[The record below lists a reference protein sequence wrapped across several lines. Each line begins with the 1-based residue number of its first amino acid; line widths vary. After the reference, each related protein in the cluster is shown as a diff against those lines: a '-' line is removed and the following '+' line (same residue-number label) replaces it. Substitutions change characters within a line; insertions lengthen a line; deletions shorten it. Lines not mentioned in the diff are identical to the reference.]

1 MSTISRKEILDLLA
15 AGKIN
20 AVEAAELL
28 NNTAEMTD
36 MPKKEDVFK
45 AELEMEP
52 DIKIVDPM
60 PSVASL

>member
-45 AELEMEP
+45 A
-52 DIKIVDPM
+52 
-60 PSVASL
+60 